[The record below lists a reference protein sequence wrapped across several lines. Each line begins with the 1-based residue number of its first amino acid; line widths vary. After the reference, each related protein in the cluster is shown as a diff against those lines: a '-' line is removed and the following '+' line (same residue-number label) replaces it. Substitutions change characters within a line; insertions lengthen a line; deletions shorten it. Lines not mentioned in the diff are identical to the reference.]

1 MREVPFNKKNNGYGH
16 APSVANRN
24 FRNMQDV
31 YWKIS
36 NFAENSFNMKNTLF
50 IILAF
55 SSLLFASC
63 TGKAKQ
69 KPFTEK
75 EALEFLYDYMP
86 LGDSVDYSEDY
97 YRECIQYAFRAKEEL
112 PWGANIPEREFKHFV
127 VPVRVNNEN
136 LDAFRS
142 TYYEELKDRVK
153 DLSLYDAVLEVNH
166 WCHEHVNYKGS
177 DSRTSSPMATVKTS
191 WGRCGEESTL
201 LVTALRTVGIPA
213 RQVYTPRWAHCDDN
227 HAWVEAWVDG
237 QWHFLG
243 ACEPE
248 PVLDLGWFNE
258 PASRS
263 LLLHTRVFG
272 NYDGPEEVIS
282 RSPYYTEINVV
293 DNYGKTAKT
302 IITVVDSEGNPQANL
317 PVEFKIYNYAEF
329 CTVVKKTTD
338 KNGQTWLT
346 AGLGCMMAY
355 AAKDGKFGYQV
366 FKSGEQEN
374 VTITLDHEE
383 GTEETFEF
391 DMVPPPPTS
400 VLPEVTPEMRD
411 KNDQRIAYEDSLR
424 NDYIKACKDAQNI
437 IIANTGNKTL
447 CSIIG
452 KSWGNYQTLADFV
465 RYAQDKNQE
474 IKAVELLKAV
484 SDKDLRDI
492 SLSVLQDHFDNTP
505 DLTSSI
511 ISMPTELY
519 GEYILSPRIS
529 NEMIVPWRKTLSN
542 FFPKEE
548 AQRYHDNPALLVDW
562 VKNNISVNDDLNPQR
577 FPISPI
583 GVLKARKADRHSRDI
598 FFVASARSLGIAAQ
612 INPVTGKVQYFEN
625 EWTTVDFE
633 AEQPSTSA
641 TGYLDIHYF
650 PIASMPD
657 PKYYTHFSIKKLDG
671 NSFKLLAYDAQDP
684 GIDDG
689 MTLSSFEHPTPLEAG
704 YYILTSGTRLND
716 GTALAHSQFFTIK
729 ANETTV
735 IDLVFREPDNTIH
748 VIGSFYAENSFT
760 DPESEEEYKPKHLIQ
775 DSYYILGLL
784 DQGSEPTTHAMQDIA
799 TFRKEFEASGLP
811 IIFIF
816 ENKEEYDKF
825 MLKSFSELPNTIT
838 YGLDDGTIHENLVES
853 LHLDKSS
860 LPIFII
866 ANANS
871 EVVFAKQ
878 GYTIGLGEQMLKEI
892 AKLK

>member
-1 MREVPFNKKNNGYGH
+1 LFSAKIHFFRKTIIKNVIF
-16 APSVANRN
+16 AAN
-24 FRNMQDV
+24 
-31 YWKIS
+31 ITL
-36 NFAENSFNMKNTLF
+36 MKHLILTL
-50 IILAF
+50 LALSTLLF
-55 SSLLFASC
+55 SSCS
-63 TGKAKQ
+63 GEPKQ

-75 EALEFLYDYMP
+75 EALEFLYAYMP
-86 LGDSVDYSEDY
+86 LGDSVDYTEDY
-97 YRECIQYAFRAKEEL
+97 YRECVHYAFRAKEEL
-112 PWGANIPEREFKHFV
+112 PWGASIPEREFKHFV

-258 PASRS
+258 PASRT

-272 NYDGPEEVIS
+272 DYDGPEEVIS
-282 RSPYYTEINVV
+282 RNCNYTEINVV

-302 IITVVDSEGNPQANL
+302 TFTVVDTEGKPQANL

-338 KNGQTWLT
+338 ANGQTWLT

-355 AAKDGKFGYQV
+355 AAKDGKFGFQV

-383 GTEETFEF
+383 GTIDNFEF

-400 VLPEVTPEMRD
+400 VLPEVTPEMRAE
-411 KNDQRIAYEDSLR
+411 NDRRNAVDDSLR
-424 NDYIKACKDAQNI
+424 NAYIKTCKVAQNE
-437 IIANTGNKTL
+437 IIANTGNKAL
-447 CSIIG
+447 CRIIE

-465 RYAQDKNQE
+465 KYAQDKKQE
-474 IKAVELLKAV
+474 TKSVELLSNI

-492 SLSVLQDHFDNTP
+492 SLEVLQDHFDNTP
-505 DLTSSI
+505 DFTSSI
-511 ISMPTELY
+511 ISMPPELY
-519 GEYILSPRIS
+519 AEYILSPRVS
-529 NEMIVPWRKTLSN
+529 NEMIVPWRKTLTE
-542 FFPKEE
+542 FFPE
-548 AQRYHDNPALLVDW
+548 AERQQYHDSPALLVDW
-562 VKNNISVNDDLNPQR
+562 VKHNIFVDDELALQR
-577 FPISPI
+577 IPISPL
-583 GVLKARKADRHSRDI
+583 GVLKVRKADRHSRDI
-598 FFVASARSLGIAAQ
+598 FFVAMARSLGIAAQ
-612 INPVTGKVQYFEN
+612 INPVTGKVQYFDN
-625 EWTTVDFE
+625 EWITVDFE
-633 AEQPSTSA
+633 AEQPSVA
-641 TGYLDIHYF
+641 EIGYLDINYRA
-650 PIASMPD
+650 IASMPD
-657 PKYYTHFSIKKLDG
+657 PKYYTHFSIKKFDG
-671 NSFKLLAYDAQDP
+671 NSFHLLAYDAQDP

-704 YYILTSGTRLND
+704 YYILTSGTRLED
-716 GTALAHSQFFTIK
+716 GTALTHSQFFTIK
-729 ANETTV
+729 AGETTP
-735 IDLVFREPDNTIH
+735 INLILREPDNTLS
-748 VIGSFYAENSFT
+748 VIGSFYAENRFT
-760 DPESEEEYKPKHLIQ
+760 DPETGEEYSPKLLIGG
-775 DSYYILGLL
+775 DYFILGLL

-799 TFRKEFEASGLP
+799 AFRKDFDECGLP
-811 IIFIF
+811 LIFVF
-816 ENKEEYDKF
+816 NSKEEYDKF
-825 MLKSFSELPNTIT
+825 KLKNFSELPNNIT
-838 YGLDDGTIHENLVES
+838 YGLDDGTIREDLVES
-853 LHLDKSS
+853 LHLDKDS

-871 EVVFAKQ
+871 EVVFVKQ
-878 GYTIGLGEQMLKEI
+878 GYTIGLGEQMLKVI
-892 AKLK
+892 RR